1 MLSPRENG
9 AKNDGQSRR
18 MFPGRLKFHGLI
30 SGLFQAILGHMLFFS
45 LGFSFSEK
53 RDCYQIFI
61 MEVFEIQGGK
71 KLSGTIAVAGLK
83 NAATPILAATL
94 LTRETCVLK
103 NLPLI
108 EDVFRM
114 LEILESLGAQV
125 EWRGKHCV
133 AITAR
138 TIDVKKIDQEIVKR
152 LRSSIMLLGALPAR
166 ADRFAIRQPGGC
178 VIGARPVG
186 THIDALEKL
195 GVHIVG
201 DGKSYLVNAGKKKS
215 GKVVLQGLSVTA
227 TENALLLAAALPGK
241 TIIKIAACEPHVEDL
256 GKFLQKMGVQI
267 SGLGTH
273 TLTIVGKRKL
283 KGATHTI
290 MPDHNE
296 AATFLVL
303 GAVTGSTLTVKN
315 AREDDLDIVL
325 EKLREFGASFTIRK
339 NTITI
344 HPAKKLR
351 AVAQVDTR
359 TYPGMPSDNQ
369 SLFGVLATQAEGD
382 TLIFETM
389 YEGRFTYI
397 PELIK
402 MGARA
407 DILNPHQALVH
418 GKTPLTGT
426 VIKSYD
432 LRAGVS
438 LIIAALA
445 ATGITIIEEI
455 YQVDRGYERI
465 EERLQKIGAHII
477 RKKLS

>member
-1 MLSPRENG
+1 
-9 AKNDGQSRR
+9 
-18 MFPGRLKFHGLI
+18 
-30 SGLFQAILGHMLFFS
+30 
-45 LGFSFSEK
+45 
-53 RDCYQIFI
+53 

-71 KLSGTIAVAGLK
+71 KLAGTITVAGLK

-94 LTRETCVLK
+94 LTKETCVLK

-114 LEILESLGAQV
+114 LEILESLGTKI
-125 EWRGKHCV
+125 EWQGKHTV
-133 AITAR
+133 AITAHN
-138 TIDVKKIDQEIVKR
+138 IDVKKIDQEIVKR
-152 LRSSIMLLGALPAR
+152 LRSSIMLLGSLSAR
-166 ADRFAIRQPGGC
+166 CNHFEIRQPGGC

-201 DGKSYLVNAGKKKS
+201 DGKSYVVDATKKKS

-227 TENALLLAAALPGK
+227 TENAMLLAATLPGK
-241 TIIKIAACEPHVEDL
+241 TVIKVAACEPHVTDL
-256 GKFLQKMGVQI
+256 GKFLQAMGVTI
-267 SGLGTH
+267 SGLGSH
-273 TLTIVGKRKL
+273 TLTIIGKKKL
-283 KGATHTI
+283 GGVTYAI

-303 GAVTGSTLTVKN
+303 GAVTGSEITVKN

-325 EKLREFGASFTIRK
+325 EKLKEFGASFTVQK
-339 NTITI
+339 NAITV
-344 HPAKKLR
+344 HPAKKLQ
-351 AVAQVDTR
+351 AVKPWIDTR

-369 SLFGVLATQAEGD
+369 SIFGVLATQAEGD

-389 YEGRFTYI
+389 YEGRFSYI

-402 MGARA
+402 MGAQA
-407 DILNPHQALVH
+407 DVLNPHQVVIH

-432 LRAGVS
+432 LRAGVA

-445 ATGITIIEEI
+445 AKGTTIIEEI

-465 EERLQKIGAHII
+465 EERLQKIGARIV
-477 RKKLS
+477 RKQLP

>member
-1 MLSPRENG
+1 
-9 AKNDGQSRR
+9 
-18 MFPGRLKFHGLI
+18 
-30 SGLFQAILGHMLFFS
+30 
-45 LGFSFSEK
+45 
-53 RDCYQIFI
+53 

-71 KLSGTIAVAGLK
+71 KLSGTITVAGLK

-94 LTRETCVLK
+94 LTKETCVLK

-114 LEILESLGAQV
+114 LEILESLGAKI
-125 EWRGKHCV
+125 EWRGKHTV

-138 TIDVKKIDQEIVKR
+138 TIDVKKVDQEIVKR
-152 LRSSIMLLGALPAR
+152 LRSSIMLLGSLSAR
-166 ADRFAIRQPGGC
+166 CDHFEIRQPGGC

-201 DGKSYLVNAGKKKS
+201 DGKSYIVDATKKKS

-227 TENALLLAAALPGK
+227 TENAMLLAATLPGK
-241 TIIKIAACEPHVEDL
+241 TVIRVAACEPHVTDL
-256 GKFLQKMGVQI
+256 GKFLQAMGVKI
-267 SGLGTH
+267 AGLGTH
-273 TLTIVGKRKL
+273 TLTITGKRKL
-283 KGATHTI
+283 SGVTYAI

-303 GAVTGSTLTVKN
+303 GAVTGSEITVKN

-325 EKLREFGASFTIRK
+325 EKLKEFGVSFTIQK
-339 NTITI
+339 NAITV
-344 HPAKKLR
+344 HPGKKLQ
-351 AVAQVDTR
+351 AVKPWIDTR

-369 SLFGVLATQAEGD
+369 SILGVLATQAEGD
-382 TLIFETM
+382 TVIFETM
-389 YEGRFTYI
+389 YEGRFSYI

-402 MGARA
+402 MGAQA
-407 DILNPHQALVH
+407 DILNPHQVVIH

-432 LRAGVS
+432 LRAGVA

-445 ATGITIIEEI
+445 ASGTTIIEEI

-465 EERLQKIGAHII
+465 EERLQKIGARII
-477 RKKLS
+477 RKQVS